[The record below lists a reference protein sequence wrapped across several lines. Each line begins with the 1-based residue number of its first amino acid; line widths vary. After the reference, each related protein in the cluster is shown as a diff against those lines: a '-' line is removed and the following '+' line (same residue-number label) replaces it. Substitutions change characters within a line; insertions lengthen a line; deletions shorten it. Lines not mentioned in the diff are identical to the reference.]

1 MRAPALLLLAA
12 CSSPFSEKT
21 SLGGGSEG
29 ACQPGP
35 EACDGLDN
43 DCDGLVDESDA
54 IDAVAVFADSDG
66 DGFGDPTQSTLAC
79 GPTTGWVTDA
89 TDCDDQRA
97 EVSPEGVEVCDPEA
111 RDEDCDGIMDDDDDS
126 VDAASLIEFFADADA
141 DGFGD
146 AFNPAFSCSAP
157 DGFVSD
163 PTDCDDLRA
172 DIHPAATELCDA
184 LDTDED
190 CDGLAD
196 DADDTVD
203 STTASTWYAD
213 LDGDGFG
220 DPAAPLLACDLPAAA
235 AAGASDCDDSDGA
248 VFPGATE
255 VCNGVDDNCD
265 STLDPS
271 SPPSC
276 VNTGSLSLS
285 EGGGLYPITASG
297 FVLYDEDTW
306 ATTDALITALGTK
319 MTPVTLTD
327 VMGNLN
333 RDGDPVSASTMSRAT
348 GFVWGF
354 DWNSDDNT
362 SSVWW
367 PQGVSGSFDADPSG
381 LKDGFDIVL
390 VSWHYEPSGSEDDRG
405 VRISFADVSSTSD
418 VNYRNVLLVKP
429 SGSSSAP
436 SYGIVSVHAGGI
448 AWVGDYL
455 YVADTSYGLRVFDT
469 RRILQV
475 NSYATEIG
483 CDSAGDCSAYGYEYV
498 LPQVSRYRL
507 PDCGCDTKFSFVGL
521 DQSTSPPSL
530 LTGEYESSSIAGKLV
545 RWPLDASTGLLAGG
559 AFTTAT
565 EAYVA
570 QQDRMQGAASYDGET
585 WLSCSSQSGSYGK
598 LYHVNTSG
606 STGYTWTYGPED
618 LAIEPLTGRMWSATE
633 FASSRYAFAIDLS
646 DVGG

>member
-1 MRAPALLLLAA
+1 
-12 CSSPFSEKT
+12 
-21 SLGGGSEG
+21 
-29 ACQPGP
+29 
-35 EACDGLDN
+35 
-43 DCDGLVDESDA
+43 
-54 IDAVAVFADSDG
+54 
-66 DGFGDPTQSTLAC
+66 
-79 GPTTGWVTDA
+79 
-89 TDCDDQRA
+89 
-97 EVSPEGVEVCDPEA
+97 
-111 RDEDCDGIMDDDDDS
+111 
-126 VDAASLIEFFADADA
+126 
-141 DGFGD
+141 
-146 AFNPAFSCSAP
+146 
-157 DGFVSD
+157 VSD

-196 DADDTVD
+196 DADDTAD
-203 STTASTWYAD
+203 ATTASTWYAD

-390 VSWHYEPSGSEDDRG
+390 VSLWMTLTRRAGASAPCFSRKKT
-405 VRISFADVSSTSD
+405 RIASTARRDLRSAYVSRKATRMCI
-418 VNYRNVLLVKP
+418 VALITAG
-429 SGSSSAP
+429 GSSKE
-436 SYGIVSVHAGGI
+436 GKRRGEKGREGKREGKGGK
-448 AWVGDYL
+448 GRE
-455 YVADTSYGLRVFDT
+455 GR
-469 RRILQV
+469 
-475 NSYATEIG
+475 EI
-483 CDSAGDCSAYGYEYV
+483 
-498 LPQVSRYRL
+498 R
-507 PDCGCDTKFSFVGL
+507 TK
-521 DQSTSPPSL
+521 
-530 LTGEYESSSIAGKLV
+530 IGK
-545 RWPLDASTGLLAGG
+545 
-559 AFTTAT
+559 
-565 EAYVA
+565 E
-570 QQDRMQGAASYDGET
+570 
-585 WLSCSSQSGSYGK
+585 K
-598 LYHVNTSG
+598 
-606 STGYTWTYGPED
+606 
-618 LAIEPLTGRMWSATE
+618 
-633 FASSRYAFAIDLS
+633 
-646 DVGG
+646 